1 MMLALNA
8 IERHRL
14 LPLRTLGAIALAA
27 AVILGLLAMHVLSG
41 PAGAHHSAVAS
52 GSATSV
58 AVLSDSG
65 SHAGITQAASTG
77 HGVDSEAVCDCDEVM
92 LATTPVS
99 VHSMLVMACVLAVL
113 AVALLLVP
121 PGRSAAMLIPGRAF
135 FAGPRLSD
143 VARARAPSLFV
154 LSISRT

>member
-1 MMLALNA
+1 MMLAINA
-8 IERHRL
+8 FVHHRL
-14 LPLRTLGAIALAA
+14 LPLRALSAIALAA

-41 PAGAHHSAVAS
+41 PAGAHHSALAPD
-52 GSATSV
+52 SATSV
-58 AVLSDSG
+58 AVSDDSG
-65 SHAGITQAASTG
+65 SHAALAQAASPA
-77 HGVDSEAVCDCDEVM
+77 HRVDTAETCDCEEVM
-92 LATTPVS
+92 PAATPVS
-99 VHSMLVMACVLAVL
+99 VHPMLVMACVLAVL

-121 PGRSAAMLIPGRAF
+121 PGRSAAMLIIGRAL